1 MIFVKPAV
9 CRYPERLQRK
19 RKRARNGRVSA
30 WAAGVPV
37 AGVGPRRFDR
47 RTARTQYRYF
57 RVRFERVEKPISGDF
72 GGLKKGKAV
81 VDFAVEN
88 AFLKRAMSGDTT
100 AQIFWLKNRRPD
112 QWRDKPAP
120 PDADT
125 DLLKTAKELLG
136 VSRVPLTEKQL
147 AFVTG
152 CNRRWN
158 IKTGVTGSG
167 KSWIDYTLIIPQRII
182 ACRGEGLIVL
192 MGNTHGTLGRNIL
205 EPMRNIWPG
214 LVGMI
219 RADNTAAHGPA
230 WHCHWGGIRF

>member
-1 MIFVKPAV
+1 MSAKEEAGTIAKGKYQKWLEPDGLILLQGWARDGLTDEQLAHNIGISVSTLDAWKNRF
-9 CRYPERLQRK
+9 PEI
-19 RKRARNGRVSA
+19 SA
-30 WAAGVPV
+30 A
-37 AGVGPRRFDR
+37 
-47 RTARTQYRYF
+47 
-57 RVRFERVEKPISGDF
+57 
-72 GGLKKGKAV
+72 LKKGKAV

-147 AFVTG
+147 AFATG

-158 IKTGVTGSG
+158 IKTGATGSG

-182 ACRGEGLIVL
+182 ACRGEG
-192 MGNTHGTLGRNIL
+192 
-205 EPMRNIWPG
+205 
-214 LVGMI
+214 
-219 RADNTAAHGPA
+219 A
-230 WHCHWGGIRF
+230 